1 MASALPEARPHIVVL
16 ATGGTIAGAADPRSK
31 AAYNAGAVSAEA
43 LLAAVPGADGIARLT
58 TEQVAA
64 IGSQDMSGTI
74 WLALA
79 GRIAAL
85 DADPTVDAILV
96 THGTDTM
103 EETALFLDLTHGG
116 ETPVVMVGAM
126 RPSTATSA
134 DGPANLMAAL
144 MVAASPESRGR
155 GVVVVL
161 NDVIHGARDVTKTS
175 TTALETFQSPNVG
188 PLGRVTPNGV
198 RYFAP
203 PPSRLPALPRP
214 AALPPVTILHAYAGM
229 DDLLVQAAVAAGVR
243 GLVLA
248 GVGDGN
254 APGPVIATLAQAA
267 KAGIAGVRA
276 SRCPT
281 GPVLRNIEVSDDA
294 LGLVASGHLNPAKA
308 RVLLQLLLANGV
320 RDPASLQ
327 AAFDAVG

>member
-1 MASALPEARPHIVVL
+1 MASAQPRPHIVVL
-16 ATGGTIAGAADPRSK
+16 ATGGTIAGAADARSSGG
-31 AAYNAGAVSAEA
+31 YNSGEVSADD
-43 LLAAVPGADGIARLT
+43 LLAAVPGAAEVARLS

-64 IGSQDMSGTI
+64 IGSQDMSEQV
-74 WLALA
+74 WFALA
-79 GRIAAL
+79 RCIAAL
-85 DADPTVDAILV
+85 DADPAVDAILV

-103 EETALFLDLTHGG
+103 EETALFLHLVHGG

-134 DGPANLMAAL
+134 DGPANLLAAL
-144 MVAASPESRGR
+144 MVGASPQTRGR

-161 NDVIHGARDVTKTS
+161 NDIVHGARDITKTS
-175 TTALETFQSPNVG
+175 TTALETFQSPNFG

-198 RYFAP
+198 RYFDP
-203 PPSRLPALPRP
+203 PRP
-214 AALPPVTILHAYAGM
+214 RPQPLAVPEALPPVAILHAHAGM
-229 DDLLVQAAVAAGVR
+229 DDLLVKAAIASGVK

-254 APGPVIATLAQAA
+254 AAAPVIAALAGAA
-267 KAGIAGVRA
+267 KAGLACVRA

-294 LGLVASGHLNPAKA
+294 LGLVAAGHLNPAKA
-308 RVLLQLLLANGV
+308 RVLLQLLLANGITDAA
-320 RDPASLQ
+320 RIQ
-327 AAFDAVG
+327 AAFDAIG